1 MRASVV
7 SMSQPAELEAV
18 LARIEA
24 RLDSIDQKLDSLSMG
39 RRKAMEW
46 IAQLSQH
53 IGSLDGFRE
62 EVRASLEPLFTK
74 IEAFDD
80 NLRILRHATSDV
92 SRRVDAIE
100 GRGTKKAMG

>member
-1 MRASVV
+1 
-7 SMSQPAELEAV
+7 MSQPPEIEAT

-24 RLDSIDQKLDSLSMG
+24 RLEAMDQKLDSLSMG

-46 IAQLSQH
+46 IGQLSEH
-53 IGSLDGFRE
+53 ISSLDSFRE

-74 IEAFDD
+74 IEGFDD

-92 SRRVDAIE
+92 SRRMDAIE
-100 GRGTKKAMG
+100 GQRTKKATAG